1 MNKYVL
7 SALVVP
13 AMLFGSV
20 NAQAKTAALKAKV
33 NRVQEGANYVSGKAT
48 RGANIKITSHGVT
61 YVAGKANKKGK
72 FEINAHHSFK
82 VGKYRVTISKRGYK
96 VKAFQFKI
104 NADEPTR
111 DVAVTTNT
119 SQVDSLNSQIS
130 KLNEQVISLT
140 NQLNDTKKNQD
151 SANAKQQQVLKN
163 QIASLTNQLNATRS
177 YYTYSTAHET
187 VNSIKLA
194 AANRKVNEL
203 QNKITELDHDLTTD
217 NVPEKTGSNLSTK
230 VTTDASKTTDG
241 NSVAAL
247 NTAAVN
253 PGTDDKKDVP
263 SVKPTDVQAKNNP
276 KNVVTPRQETDAV
289 NHLRQDPDG
298 SIQKDIDRRMTE
310 NEVLNEQITQLRIK
324 LNDSPATKEASYVK
338 QIGTFKYQI
347 ACNKAEINHD
357 RQQLDKI

>member
-13 AMLFGSV
+13 AMLFGSL

-130 KLNEQVISLT
+130 KSNEQVVSLT

-151 SANAKQQQVLKN
+151 SANARQQQVLKN

-194 AANRKVNEL
+194 AANRKVSEL
-203 QNKITELDHDLTTD
+203 QNKVAELDHDLTTD
-217 NVPEKTGSNLSTK
+217 NRPAKTGNNLSTK
-230 VTTDASKTTDG
+230 VTTDSSKETENG
-241 NSVAAL
+241 VAAS
-247 NTAAVN
+247 NTTAVN

-263 SVKPTDVQAKNNP
+263 SVKPTDVQAKSNP
-276 KNVVTPRQETDAV
+276 KNVDTPKPKTDAV

-298 SIQKDIDRRMTE
+298 SIQKDIDRRMVE
-310 NEVLNEQITQLRIK
+310 NEALNEAVANLKIK
-324 LNDSPATKEASYVK
+324 LSDCPTTKKEYYVK
-338 QIGTFKYQI
+338 RIGTFDYQI
-347 ACNKAEINHD
+347 SRNKAEINHD